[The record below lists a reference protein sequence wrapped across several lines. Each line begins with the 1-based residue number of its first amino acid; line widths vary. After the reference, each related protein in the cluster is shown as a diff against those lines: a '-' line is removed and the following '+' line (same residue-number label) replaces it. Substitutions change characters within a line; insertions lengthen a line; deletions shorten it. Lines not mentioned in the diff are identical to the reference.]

1 MGLAHGMPVWGTGG
15 KGGGRVK
22 LQAFDVVSVRGTV
35 EANGERAYAKT
46 YTPVV
51 EWSGAAISG
60 GRGSGGSI
68 QLIAKRI
75 VGNGNVNANGGG
87 VRDSNDRL
95 TPSAPAGVVVLVGR
109 VQPAPRSLRRERA
122 PHESP
127 ANPAGDI
134 QVGLR
139 QARLLEPTEWLGRTL
154 VESRKVWLR
163 EQGPIAGSRR

>member
-60 GRGSGGSI
+60 GGGSGGSI

-87 VRDSNDRL
+87 VRDSK
-95 TPSAPAGVVVLVGR
+95 PGGGGGGR
-109 VQPAPRSLRRERA
+109 VALIAATVIEPSITVSVDGGSTSAAADCYGASGTVYVDCMSAASCQTDVLLVAITTMIP
-122 PHESP
+122 
-127 ANPAGDI
+127 
-134 QVGLR
+134 QVSRG
-139 QARLLEPTEWLGRTL
+139 EWILH
-154 VESRKVWLR
+154 
-163 EQGPIAGSRR
+163 ADH